1 MDLLLLSAYVIIAG
15 AFLLVIT
22 RSYLEKH
29 AILWSTLFNLT
40 MIYYAVVNSFQD
52 WLSIAISCLVL
63 IILITLIKILG
74 RKEQSIKLNYF
85 MVIIS
90 MVVAK
95 ALESPEIVIITISIP
110 LVIYPL
116 TEYYLSK
123 KNKSKAITSTEP
135 HFLIFFWSVAAI
147 SYLVNNLILLSYGIT
162 IEYSVYYSAILSL
175 MVVFLLLKNKELGLV
190 MVSYSQ
196 TILFL
201 IYHFNRERLSD
212 LPDNYSL
219 NTFFM
224 GLILALIIGLLGLKK
239 KALTLDGM
247 LSGAFLGA
255 LVFGFGGWSWG
266 LMFALF
272 FIIGSGA
279 TFIGKEKKQEQ
290 EAGWEK
296 GETARDS
303 LQVLSKGFWGMIC
316 ALIYVV
322 WPNYGLMVA
331 YMASMATSLAD
342 TLGSEIGVLSPWK
355 PRKITRLWEVSP
367 PGTSGA
373 VSLVGELATLAGG
386 LIIGGLAFFVVPL
399 EKEYSNEQMYWMIII
414 VILASFI
421 AANLDSLMS
430 ATIQKMYSCKVCG
443 KEVEGEEHCEQK
455 AIRLR
460 GIGWINND
468 RVNMLAVLSA
478 VIIGLGLSLLV

>member
-1 MDLLLLSAYVIIAG
+1 MDLVLLSVFSAIIG
-15 AFLLVIT
+15 AFLLIIIQ
-22 RSYLEKH
+22 RSQEN
-29 AILWSTLFNLT
+29 AIWSMLFNL
-40 MIYYAVVNSFQD
+40 IIIFYAVVGSLQD
-52 WLSIAISCLVL
+52 WLTIGISSFILLSLVL
-63 IILITLIKILG
+63 FDKKLIGKNSFL
-74 RKEQSIKLNYF
+74 KLSYF

-90 MVVAK
+90 MIVAK
-95 ALESPEIVIITISIP
+95 ALERPEIVIITNSIP
-110 LVIYPL
+110 LIIYPL
-116 TEYYLSK
+116 IVFFLSK
-123 KNKSKAITSTEP
+123 KNKAKHKDSSESQ
-135 HFLIFFWSVAAI
+135 FLIFFWSITAL
-147 SYLVNNLILLSYGIT
+147 SYLINGLILIIYGT
-162 IEYSVYYSAILSL
+162 ELQFAVYYAAILSF
-175 MVVFLLLKNKELGLV
+175 MAVFLLIKNQKIALF

-196 TILFL
+196 IILFL
-201 IYHFNRERLSD
+201 IHHFKTEQLAN

-219 NTFFM
+219 ATFFT

-247 LSGAFLGA
+247 ISGAFLGA
-255 LVFGFGGWSWG
+255 LVFGFGGWTWG

-272 FIIGSGA
+272 FVIGSGA
-279 TFIGKEKKQEQ
+279 TFVGKERKQKHES
-290 EAGWEK
+290 GWEK

-303 LQVLSKGFWGMIC
+303 LQVISKGFWGMLC

-355 PRKITRLWEVSP
+355 PRKITRLWKVVP

-373 VSLVGELATLAGG
+373 VSLLGELVTLAGG
-386 LIIGGLAFFVVPL
+386 LIIGGLAFLVVPL
-399 EKEYSNEQMYWMIII
+399 EKDYTSEQMYWMIII

-430 ATIQKMYSCKVCG
+430 ATIQKMYSCEVCE
-443 KEVEGEEHCEQK
+443 KEIEGEEHCGEK
-455 AIRLR
+455 TIRLR
-460 GIGWINND
+460 GLGWINND

-478 VIIGLGLSLLV
+478 VVIGLGLSFLL